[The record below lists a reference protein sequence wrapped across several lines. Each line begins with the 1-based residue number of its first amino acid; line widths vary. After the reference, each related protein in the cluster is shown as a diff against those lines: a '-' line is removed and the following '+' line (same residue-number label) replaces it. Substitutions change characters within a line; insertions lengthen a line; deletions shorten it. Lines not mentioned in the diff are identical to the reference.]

1 MMIEQVA
8 NPSSYEFSIYAV
20 PTFLTAVIGFL
31 VCLAVVVRER
41 GSGVSWVFASM
52 VMPCFL
58 WFFGFTWMYC
68 AKLESVALWW
78 VELAYVGVPWIP
90 AAIYHFMVEILKL
103 QGYWK
108 KIVWFNWVLS
118 SAFFFATL
126 MSDAMIAGMYQ
137 YWWGYYPKY
146 GWLGIPFV
154 IYVSGMM
161 ITGLLYIQFKYTQ
174 LHVDPQKQRAKWFL
188 IGFGIAYLGCVDF
201 LPKFGF
207 AVYPFGYLPILIFTL
222 TSAMTI
228 WRYRLVDLTPAFT
241 AERILDTMRGAV
253 LVVDLGGV
261 IRLTNRATC
270 SLLGYQ
276 ESELLGKAIPVIY
289 PSPPLLELQ
298 VHAPSGNWTVQDQET
313 HWFSKTGKAI
323 NVSVSA
329 ATVADVTRTTLGV
342 VYVADDISEL
352 KRTAQE
358 LRRSKEILETRVRE
372 RTLELTRVNE
382 ELLRDTIERKKAE
395 ESLRESEERF
405 RLALQAGR
413 MGTFDYDIHANVLFL
428 SPELEVIF
436 GLTPGTFGGT
446 FESFMQFI
454 HPEDVDGVKRT
465 IQESIAQGG
474 SSDFEFRIRKQS
486 TNYEIRIAGRGQVLS
501 DEQHH
506 PHRVTGVA
514 FDVTDRRRAE
524 EALRQSELKVLQM
537 QKMEAIGTL
546 AGGIAHDFNNILG
559 SIFGYSDL
567 ALIKLPVHAEERA
580 YLEKI
585 TTAAWRAK
593 ELVQQILEF
602 SRQKAPERQLIHL
615 HVVAKET
622 LQLLR
627 ATLPKTIQ
635 IRSYLA
641 TESDT
646 ILANS
651 TQIHQILVNLCTN
664 AEHAMRDK
672 GGILEVKLGPVD
684 ITQEFATMHPNI
696 EPGPHVKLMIR
707 DTGRGIPPH
716 VIKRIFEP
724 FFTTKGVGEGTGMGL
739 SVVHGIIAS
748 CNGAILVESVVGQ
761 GTIFIIY
768 LPRIEQSLPDVAV
781 KKSPIR
787 RGKGC
792 VLLVEDEEIL
802 AEAGQKL
809 LMKLGYD
816 VEVQQESRHALK
828 VFRDDPLRFDVVI
841 TDQTMP
847 HLTGERLAS
856 YLLAIRPDLPII
868 LCTGFSHTI
877 NQEKAM
883 QLGIRAFLTKPVL
896 IHDLSVVLEKVLNK
910 TPEHTTSEHGP

>member
-1 MMIEQVA
+1 MIEQVF
-8 NPSSYEFSIYAV
+8 NPASYVFSIYAL
-20 PTFLTAVIGFL
+20 PTIVT
-31 VCLAVVVRER
+31 AVVVFLVGLTVFIRER
-41 GSGVSWVFASM
+41 GSVVSWLFVAM
-52 VMPCFL
+52 VTPFSL

-68 AKLESVALWW
+68 ARLESVALWW
-78 VELAYVGVPWIP
+78 VEFAYIGVPWIP

-103 QGYWK
+103 KGHWK
-108 KIVWFNWVLS
+108 KIVWFNWLLS
-118 SAFFFATL
+118 SAFFGVTL
-126 MSDAMIAGMYQ
+126 MSDAMIAGLYQ
-137 YWWGYYPKY
+137 YWWGFYPKY
-146 GWLGIPFV
+146 GWLGVPFM

-161 ITGLLYIQFKYTQ
+161 ISGLLYFRFKYTQ
-174 LHVDPQKQRAKWFL
+174 LHLDPQKQRAKWFL
-188 IGFGIAYLGCVDF
+188 IGFGIAYFSCVDF
-201 LPKFGF
+201 LPKLGV
-207 AVYPFGYLPILIFTL
+207 AVYPFGYLPILTFTL

-253 LVVDLGGV
+253 LVVDLAGV

-276 ESELLGKAIPVIY
+276 ESELLGKAISVIY

-298 VHAPSGNWTVQDQET
+298 VYAPSGNWTVQDEET
-313 HWFSKTGKAI
+313 CWFSKTGKAI
-323 NVSVSA
+323 TVSMSA

-358 LRRSKEILETRVRE
+358 LRRSKEILETRVQE
-372 RTLELTRVNE
+372 RTLELTRVND

-395 ESLRESEERF
+395 ASLRESEERF
-405 RLALQAGR
+405 RLALKAGR
-413 MGTFDYDIHANVLFL
+413 MGTFDYDIHANVVFL

-454 HPEDVDGVKRT
+454 HPEDVSSVRRT
-465 IQESIAQGG
+465 IQESIAKGG
-474 SSDFEFRIRKQS
+474 SSDFEFRIRKQR
-486 TNYEIRIAGRGQVLS
+486 TQYEVRIAGRGQVLT
-501 DEQHH
+501 DEHGH
-506 PHRVTGVA
+506 PRRVTGVA
-514 FDVTDRRRAE
+514 FDVTERHRAE
-524 EALRQSELKVLQM
+524 EALRQSELKVLHM

-559 SIFGYSDL
+559 SIFGYTDL
-567 ALIKLPVHAEERA
+567 ALIKLPAHAEERA
-580 YLEKI
+580 YLEKVS
-585 TTAAWRAK
+585 TAAWRAK

-602 SRQKAPERQLIHL
+602 SRQKAPERHAIHL
-615 HVVAKET
+615 HVVVKET

-646 ILANS
+646 ILANT
-651 TQIHQILVNLCTN
+651 TQIHQVLVNLCTN
-664 AEHAMRDK
+664 AEHAMREK

-684 ITQEFATMHPNI
+684 ITQEFATLHPI
-696 EPGPHVKLMIR
+696 IQPGPHVKLTIR
-707 DTGRGIPPH
+707 DTGRGIPAH

-724 FFTTKGVGEGTGMGL
+724 FFTTKVVGEGTGMGL
-739 SVVHGIIAS
+739 SVVHGIITS
-748 CNGAILVESVVGQ
+748 CGGSILVESAVGQ
-761 GTIFIIY
+761 GTTFAMY
-768 LPRIEQSLPDVAV
+768 LPRVEESLPDVPV
-781 KKSPIR
+781 KKSIR
-787 RGKGC
+787 SGKGY

-802 AEAGQKL
+802 GEAVQKL
-809 LMKLGYD
+809 LMQLGYE
-816 VEVQQESRHALK
+816 VEMQQESRQALK
-828 VFRDDPLRFDVVI
+828 VFQDDPSRYDVVI

-856 YLLAIRPDLPII
+856 HLLAIRPDLPII

-883 QLGIRAFLTKPVL
+883 QLGIRAFLSKPVL

-910 TPEHTTSEHGP
+910 TPEPTTFE